1 MARRTASLDSK
12 KEHSSV
18 VMSMGPGASF
28 LGVGRGGRGLCCLCF
43 PQDTALCLSTLM
55 HKEYFKHTFWGPT
68 SGQQ

>member
-28 LGVGRGGRGLCCLCF
+28 LGVGRGGRDGVQVSKPSNEGLERPSFIVSVL
-43 PQDTALCLSTLM
+43 A
-55 HKEYFKHTFWGPT
+55 
-68 SGQQ
+68 